1 MSEERAAWFRVP
13 ASAAG
18 AVMKAPGLRAE
29 QKNQERDTMKAYQ
42 IITAGKIVA
51 IVFAL
56 DITDALL
63 TAVAQG
69 ITADNAIRIDY

>member
-1 MSEERAAWFRVP
+1 
-13 ASAAG
+13 
-18 AVMKAPGLRAE
+18 
-29 QKNQERDTMKAYQ
+29 MKAYQ

-63 TAVAQG
+63 AAVAQG